1 MDEKKKVAEDATKE
15 VSEEMETSNVEE
27 MSDEEFLEYLE
38 DITEGG
44 VPEEDALS
52 PEEEPEVE
60 EPASAEDKKPAE
72 DEGTKA
78 AEKNSLGAEQ
88 ETNTA
93 VNPELEAM
101 LDIARDVYNTES
113 DSELIERMKQDILN
127 AGATAAG
134 ADPEEYKGNLEQKKK
149 ADKYD
154 KMMKAENDRKNIIDT
169 WTKDAERI
177 KEDYPDFDLE
187 TALSDPAFR
196 DSLVNKHRSVAES
209 LLYMMKQAASGKKTP
224 ERKIAQNASK
234 TSGSSTVR
242 KDPSKMSDDEFSK
255 YIKKIKGN

>member
-1 MDEKKKVAEDATKE
+1 MNEKKKVAEDMTQEGAE
-15 VSEEMETSNVEE
+15 VMETSNVEE
-27 MSDEEFLEYLE
+27 MSDEEFLNYLE

-44 VPEEDALS
+44 APEEEALTPEEDPEIEEPIP
-52 PEEEPEVE
+52 PEE
-60 EPASAEDKKPAE
+60 KKLSE

-78 AEKNSLGAEQ
+78 AEKNNLGAENK
-88 ETNTA
+88 TPA
-93 VNPELEAM
+93 INPELEGM
-101 LDIARDVYNTES
+101 LEIARDVYNT
-113 DSELIERMKQDILN
+113 DNDAELIERMKQDILS

-154 KMMKAENDRKNIIDT
+154 KMMQEENEKKNIVDT

-177 KEDYPDFDLE
+177 KEDFPDFDLE

-196 DSLVNKHRSVAES
+196 DSLVNKQRSVAES
-209 LLYMMKQAASGKKTP
+209 LLAMMKQAAAKKVTP
-224 ERKIAQNASK
+224 ERNISQNASRNP
-234 TSGSSTVR
+234 GNSTVK

>member
-1 MDEKKKVAEDATKE
+1 MDEKKKVAEETTKE

-44 VPEEDALS
+44 APKEDALS
-52 PEEEPEVE
+52 PEEEPEEV
-60 EPASAEDKKPAE
+60 PVSAEEKKLAE

-78 AEKNSLGAEQ
+78 AEKNNLGAE
-88 ETNTA
+88 NKASA

-127 AGATAAG
+127 AGASAAG
-134 ADPEEYKGNLEQKKK
+134 KDPEEYKGNLEQKKK

-154 KMMKAENDRKNIIDT
+154 KMMKAENDRKDIIDA
-169 WTKDAERI
+169 WKRDEERI

-196 DSLVNKHRSVAES
+196 DSLVNNQRSVAES
-209 LLYMMKQAASGKKTP
+209 LLHMMKQAASGKKTP

-234 TSGSSTVR
+234 APGSPTVR